1 MSNHL
6 SIGYYWKYNPLQNKP
21 TTLDPVEPW
30 GSYYYYGPDP
40 AAGVSYGLFED
51 EESDF
56 KMLSCDT
63 GKVHSP
69 ATGKE
74 MAKVEDVPADEVK
87 ELLSKTGASAGVH
100 RVQCQG
106 CKAYMMCSRDLTEA
120 DIMHCAACGC
130 VMVGSETA
138 AKKEDQTMA
147 TEVKKVEGST
157 LKDRIR
163 ASILKKREA
172 AKASAAP
179 VEEQTLAQKL
189 RERVLARKAA
199 KASEEKKDDEYV
211 SLDAIMEAM
220 DEEEGKK
227 KEDEAC
233 MEGKKAK
240 ADDTEEYEHD
250 PKHEESKDG
259 AATSEEKEEVKVDE
273 KKDEEGKGDEE
284 FMDLDMVLSMLK
296 RKARVAKARA
306 RIKARREAKAAQ
318 AAKVVAE
325 EKEEKKEPKA
335 EEKKDEKKAKAD
347 DTEKFEH
354 DPKHEE
360 SKDGAAT
367 ADEKA
372 DEHAHDE
379 KKAPY
384 ASEPKV
390 EQEQPG
396 LSAQKPAEPGM
407 VQPENPVPGA
417 EKGDFDKMGEL
428 HSPHKGGEMDV
439 SKESEAMRFEP
450 LASTEKLST
459 VAKEDID
466 MMLYG
471 EEGENPT
478 WNVSVAGIPTCR
490 IPLKAQAHADE
501 IRKVFCSDEYAFDL
515 IEHCVKSGFVP
526 TMKKVGATF
535 WANHT
540 SDQKIAARYQTMASV
555 AIDSEKA
562 KIVAAFR
569 EDFISALKIVTAGMS
584 KNFYPELGNALKD
597 ALFNN
602 LHTAGLPKQTAI
614 SAIEKSFAE
623 GAPEYFNSL
632 FDKATEY
639 LNLSR
644 EARAEIAKAIS
655 YTSTLELAS
664 DSELQ
669 SAPATLSDRVS
680 AASAT
685 AQIAQSFQ
693 VTPAVSIDAD
703 DYKNQLKSA
712 WVRKR

>member
-40 AAGVSYGLFED
+40 AAGCSYGLFED
-51 EESDF
+51 EEHDF
-56 KMLSCDT
+56 KMLSCDSE
-63 GKVHSP
+63 KVYSP
-69 ATGKE
+69 ASGKE

-106 CKAYMMCSRDLTEA
+106 CKASMMCSRDLTEA

-130 VMVGSETA
+130 VMVGCDTSG
-138 AKKEDQTMA
+138 KKEDQTMA
-147 TEVKKVEGST
+147 TLVKKEGAST

-163 ASILKKREA
+163 ASIQKKRAA
-172 AKASAAP
+172 AKAAAAP
-179 VEEQTLAQKL
+179 AKELTLAQKL
-189 RERVLARKAA
+189 RERVLARRAA
-199 KASEEKKDDEYV
+199 KASEEKEEKHEDKKDDEYV
-211 SLDAIMEAM
+211 SLDTIMEAM
-220 DEEEGKK
+220 DEEEGK
-227 KEDEAC
+227 EA
-233 MEGKKAK
+233 GDDKAK
-240 ADDTEEYEHD
+240 AEDDTEEFLHEE
-250 PKHEESKDG
+250 KHEDSKDG
-259 AATSEEKEEVKVDE
+259 AATSEEKEEVKVEE
-273 KKDEEGKGDEE
+273 KEEGKDKDEE

-306 RIKARREAKAAQ
+306 RIKARREAKAAM
-318 AAKVVAE
+318 KVKAD
-325 EKEEKKEPKA
+325 EKEEKKEPKV
-335 EEKKDEKKAKAD
+335 EEKKAKAD
-347 DTEKFEH
+347 DTEEFEH

-372 DEHAHDE
+372 DESAHEE
-379 KKAPY
+379 KEPPY

-396 LSAQKPAEPGM
+396 LSAQKPAEPGI
-407 VQPENPVPGA
+407 VQQDNPVPGA
-417 EKGDFDKMGEL
+417 EHGDGDKMGEL
-428 HSPHKGGEMDV
+428 HSPKKEGEMDM

-450 LASTEKLST
+450 LASTDKLST

-478 WNVSVAGIPTCR
+478 WNVSVAGVPTCR
-490 IPLKAQAHADE
+490 IPLKAQAHADD
-501 IRKVFCSDEYAFDL
+501 IRKVFCSDEYALDL

-540 SDQKIAARYQTMASV
+540 SDRKIAARYQTMASA
-555 AIDSEKA
+555 AIDTEKS

-584 KNFYPELGNALKD
+584 KNFYPELGNSLKD
-597 ALFNN
+597 SFFNN
-602 LHTAGLPKQTAI
+602 LCTAGLPKQTAI
-614 SAIEKSFAE
+614 SVVEKSFAE
-623 GAPEYFNSL
+623 GSSEYFNTL
-632 FDKATEY
+632 FDKATDY
-639 LNLSR
+639 LNLTR
-644 EARAEIAKAIS
+644 ETRAEIANAIAHS
-655 YTSTLELAS
+655 STLELAS

-669 SAPATLSDRVS
+669 SAPATLADRLTQ
-680 AASAT
+680 ASAT
-685 AQIAQSFQ
+685 AQVAQQFQ
-693 VTPAVSIDAD
+693 VTQPVSIDAD
-703 DYKNQLKSA
+703 DFKNQLKGA
-712 WVRKR
+712 WNRRR